1 MVPELTPE
9 AIRYYNYEAQRRE
22 AQKRRRPAW
31 KTILVAGLLFAI
43 PFGGAFIAIIYVYTH
58 NNPQAFRPGAA
69 WMSGWGALAC
79 FLIVAGLAVGGCR
92 CSTRSRETRRVPN
105 SSNRCGGWLR
115 EHATS
120 SGSRCPCAF
129 ACLTDSQA

>member
-79 FLIVAGLAVGGCR
+79 FLIVAGLAVGGL
-92 CSTRSRETRRVPN
+92 SLLDSIAGNPQSAQLIE
-105 SSNRCGGWLR
+105 SLR
-115 EHATS
+115 GVVEGARDII
-120 SGSRCPCAF
+120 GI
-129 ACLTDSQA
+129 